1 MLPPVQTSSRS
12 VAAFVDSS
20 TENAHLPNT
29 AGGAGLD
36 TGVRADQNNS
46 SSIAGRINN
55 LLLNSRET
63 VRADMATIANMVGSS
78 IGITRKP
85 GEADGAFAARFVAA
99 LTKLDEGQQAALQKQ
114 LNQVLKGLQVQ
125 VLLQVLQNQDG
136 PEAALLSAYM
146 EIQRS
151 NRDNLKAQT
160 VVSSYNQNSE
170 SAAAKS
176 SEPQAANATA
186 TAASRPPQTSIT
198 VALQGAVSGVV
209 DKEAAIANLAAALRQ
224 ASAGALTDYKTESG
238 QVISVSPQP
247 NGSDEAKA
255 AARSTTPPAADA
267 NASTSAKALSAKI
280 PDLAPSPASNG
291 PSQTATSPENTT
303 ASGAAPATPKA
314 PPAAPTDGLSA
325 KQPATQAT
333 PTPMPPGALSEP
345 SSAKARVAE
354 PALIL
359 PLPPADP
366 ETRPRPNGAMA
377 SSFEPALKDMGGSAR
392 PTGTP
397 AQATAVENGQVH
409 KDAAMAM
416 ALSMKGWGDATAL
429 ASQPL
434 PNARA
439 STEAELLRQMFFQ
452 SNEPNES
459 AEASALRAL
468 ANRPEAAQN
477 ADIAKPKTAD
487 SREIEAEEQ
496 TAEGTPVRTQAVLTL
511 AGAQAMPIPAPSQV
525 IFPLAVPVL
534 IVNYLANQQAP
545 VDERDIS
552 IDAIDALGDEETQKD
567 TSQQHPDQDRSEDEE
582 DGVDDNRL
590 EDDPAAMF
598 DNETLKSNG
607 ASADDESRTAQAV
620 LPMLSAPQEE
630 PVPADSLYWKI
641 ADLE

>member
-12 VAAFVDSS
+12 AAAFVDSS

-63 VRADMATIANMVGSS
+63 VRADMATIATMVGSS

-125 VLLQVLQNQDG
+125 VLLQVLQSQDG

-247 NGSDEAKA
+247 NGSDGAKA
-255 AARSTTPPAADA
+255 AARSTTPPATDANA

-314 PPAAPTDGLSA
+314 PPAAPTDGVSA
-325 KQPATQAT
+325 KQPAAQ
-333 PTPMPPGALSEP
+333 PMPPGALSEP
-345 SSAKARVAE
+345 SSAKVRVAE

-359 PLPPADP
+359 PSPPADP
-366 ETRPRPNGAMA
+366 ETRPRSNSAMA
-377 SSFEPALKDMGGSAR
+377 TSFEPALKDMGGSAR

-397 AQATAVENGQVH
+397 VQATAVENGQVH

-429 ASQPL
+429 APQPL

-487 SREIEAEEQ
+487 SREIEAEKQ

-525 IFPLAVPVL
+525 IFPLAVPVP

-567 TSQQHPDQDRSEDEE
+567 TSQQHPDQDQSEDEE
-582 DGVDDNRL
+582 DGVDDNEV
-590 EDDPAAMF
+590 EDVPATML
-598 DNETLKSNG
+598 DNETLISNG

-620 LPMLSAPQEE
+620 LPMLPTPQEE